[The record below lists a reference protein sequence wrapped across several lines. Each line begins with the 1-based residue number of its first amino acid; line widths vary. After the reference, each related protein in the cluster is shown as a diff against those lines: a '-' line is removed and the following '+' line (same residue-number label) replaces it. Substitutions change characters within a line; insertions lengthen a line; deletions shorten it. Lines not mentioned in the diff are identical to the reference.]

1 MKISVSYNATT
12 TFLVCSSLV
21 FVHAYPGG
29 QQLRTVS
36 PSPSKTALT
45 SRSKSSTTATT
56 TALIQQSSKGN
67 YSELPKETIST
78 QNSEV
83 PKNKSTLS
91 TSSTLN
97 PLQERRHGSWH
108 SLLGLHDPDGEE
120 GEDESVSQEEGMDDV
135 EVEEEG
141 EIEEE
146 CEGDEEDREEYPS
159 RRGKE
164 GSCKESLS
172 AILVQLEEIKQILR
186 DSMPALSK
194 RQLGEVLDQ
203 EKCE

>member
-1 MKISVSYNATT
+1 
-12 TFLVCSSLV
+12 
-21 FVHAYPGG
+21 
-29 QQLRTVS
+29 
-36 PSPSKTALT
+36 
-45 SRSKSSTTATT
+45 
-56 TALIQQSSKGN
+56 
-67 YSELPKETIST
+67 
-78 QNSEV
+78 
-83 PKNKSTLS
+83 
-91 TSSTLN
+91 
-97 PLQERRHGSWH
+97 
-108 SLLGLHDPDGEE
+108 LGLHDPDGEE